1 MPSKLYKLVFDISI
15 CFTIGAFLLNYFG
28 AISINGGGFLILII
42 ASLISTLLGQKR
54 KLKIIT
60 TILIPVV
67 YFAFFLPTIPE
78 LVVFL
83 LIWVYYSYISIRED
97 IVIGRGEFIDMI
109 KRSLYS
115 CLILPFLMLTA
126 FHKFG
131 TAIETASPYLIVAL
145 LSAVFLLRYLRADN
159 QMGQMK
165 RYRRQQFMELMA
177 FLIISLLLTLA
188 RAPQNLVEGLKQ
200 MYQHLLVPILS
211 FLTGIIGMLIGG
223 IIYLVLA
230 AGSVLTK
237 NSKVEEAK
245 IKLGE
250 TMQQS
255 LEITDAKAAGADW
268 VLPLIYSLGAIVGL
282 VLLFF
287 FFRWLMGEKMKQKMP
302 VGILETRE
310 YLVDVKDKG
319 AAFRKRCP
327 KDSRA
332 AVRYYY
338 GKCLLWM
345 QHKRVQLK
353 PQDTTE
359 EINNKYYNLGHVK
372 GLAGATSL
380 QSDDFEA
387 KRGPSAELKQLY
399 RKARYQV
406 TEEITKEEAEKA
418 KQLYQR
424 MKATKNL

>member
-1 MPSKLYKLVFDISI
+1 
-15 CFTIGAFLLNYFG
+15 
-28 AISINGGGFLILII
+28 
-42 ASLISTLLGQKR
+42 
-54 KLKIIT
+54 
-60 TILIPVV
+60 
-67 YFAFFLPTIPE
+67 
-78 LVVFL
+78 
-83 LIWVYYSYISIRED
+83 
-97 IVIGRGEFIDMI
+97 
-109 KRSLYS
+109 
-115 CLILPFLMLTA
+115 MLTA

-131 TAIETASPYLIVAL
+131 TAVQTASPYLIAAL
-145 LSAVFLLRYLRADN
+145 VSAVFLLRYLRADN

-165 RYRRQQFMELMA
+165 RYRRQQFLELLA
-177 FLIISLLLTLA
+177 FIVISLLLTLA

-211 FLTGIIGMLIGG
+211 FLVGIIGMLIGG
-223 IIYLVLA
+223 VIYLILA
-230 AGSVLTK
+230 AGSVVTK

-255 LEITDAKAAGADW
+255 IEITDAKAAGAEW
-268 VLPLIYSLGAIVGL
+268 VLPLIYSIGAIVGM

-310 YLVDVKDKG
+310 YLAEVKDKE
-319 AAFRKRCP
+319 AAFSKRRP

-359 EINNKYYNLGHVK
+359 EINNKYYNSGQVNGHTI
-372 GLAGATSL
+372 ANCL
-380 QSDDFEA
+380 QANDFQA
-387 KRGPSAELKQLY
+387 KIGPSAELKQLY
-399 RKARYQV
+399 RKARYQTTV
-406 TEEITKEEAEKA
+406 EITKEEAEKA

-424 MKATKNL
+424 IKASKNL